1 MLAHLSLATALL
13 ACLALSNPLPVE
25 ASDRDVDIRI
35 GYPSV
40 EIYSPP
46 VSIHFGPTPI
56 YRPYYY
62 YPPYHYDY
70 RRPPPYYYGPRYYPR
85 HQHYYPHR
93 RYHRDYRYRDYHH
106 RH

>member
-13 ACLALSNPLPVE
+13 ACLALSNPRPVE

-35 GYPSV
+35 GYPNV

-46 VSIHFGPTPI
+46 LSIYFGPPPI

-62 YPPYHYDY
+62 YPPHYYDY
-70 RRPPPYYYGPRYYPR
+70 RGPPPYYYEPRYYPR
-85 HQHYYPHR
+85 HWHSQPYHRYY
-93 RYHRDYRYRDYHH
+93 RDYRYRGYHP
-106 RH
+106 RR